1 MIILITGT
9 PGSGKS
15 LYATQRIT
23 EWVKEGREVYSDI
36 DGLNIPEVMEIP
48 DGDWQQTPKG
58 SVVVYDEAQRNE
70 CFKYRAK
77 EKLSNNTIISGMEY
91 ARHDGYDIVF
101 ITQSPKFLHLHLLE
115 LVGEHYHVSRPYG
128 RAQAEICLHRQ
139 VSMMPNTVAA
149 KERAEDVFKFKY
161 DPKIFALYKS
171 AEIHTHKFRLP
182 KYFYKLFAIIAFCGI
197 GASYILFGTDN
208 KILDKDAYSLD
219 ANAISARNKKAESV
233 KADVHDPLTPEQRAD
248 LEARSPVATDPTQNP
263 VNQISYNPNQPF
275 ANQFDNAQAASNQPY
290 LSGCMQLKNKCSCF
304 TQQGSKLD
312 VSLSDCKKVIGGDM
326 PYNPF
331 LTRSDS
337 SVSLPVQ
344 SPPPLVPAV

>member
-15 LYATQRIT
+15 LYATQRIVD
-23 EWVKEGREVYSDI
+23 WVKEGRNVYSDI
-36 DGLNIPEVMEIP
+36 DGLNIPEVMSIP
-48 DGDWQQTPKG
+48 DGDWQGTPKG

-139 VSMMPNTVAA
+139 TSMMPNTVAA

-161 DPKIFALYKS
+161 DPKLFGLYKS

-182 KYFYKLFAIIAFCGI
+182 KYFWKLFAIIGFCLI
-197 GASYILFGTDN
+197 GGLYIIFGTNN

-219 ANAISARNKKAESV
+219 PKEIAARKNDPNAV
-233 KADVHDPLTPEQRAD
+233 KPVVYDNLTPEQRAD
-248 LEARSPVATDPTQNP
+248 LEARSPVPTDPTQNQ
-263 VNQISYNPNQPF
+263 VNQISYDPNQPF
-275 ANQFDNAQAASNQPY
+275 ANQFNNAQTASNQPY

-312 VSLSDCKKVIGGDM
+312 VSLSDCKKVIGGEM

-331 LTRSDS
+331 LTREQSTI
-337 SVSLPVQ
+337 VQTPALPN
-344 SPPPLVPAV
+344 A